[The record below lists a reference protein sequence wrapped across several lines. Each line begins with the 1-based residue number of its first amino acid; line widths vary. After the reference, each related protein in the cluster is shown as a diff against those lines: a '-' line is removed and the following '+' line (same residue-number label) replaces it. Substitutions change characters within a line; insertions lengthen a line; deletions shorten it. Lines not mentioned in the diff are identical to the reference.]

1 MRRSKFILDIINNP
15 SAHQVNRKAKMDAT
29 LDKMCENISSNRAKL
44 DNATVTDSTLSSE
57 DYGYNKHTGR
67 VTGD

>member
-1 MRRSKFILDIINNP
+1 MNPLVASILSNP

-29 LDKMCENISSNRAKL
+29 LDKMCDNISSNRAKL

-67 VTGD
+67 GTGD

>member
-1 MRRSKFILDIINNP
+1 MNPLVASILANK

-67 VTGD
+67 GTGD